1 MLKIAATLKDS
12 GLVRTAMESLTEV
25 LRDVPFLS
33 QSSLRPERLPRQ
45 PKADFIISIQ
55 TPAPARAK
63 SLQRRLVCEVK
74 SSGQPRIAREAC
86 LSLAE
91 FARQDE
97 RAYPVFIA
105 PYISPAAAE
114 VCKEYNAG
122 YLDFAGNCRLAFDSV
137 FIQKEGFPNPTAATR
152 DLRSLYSPK
161 GERVLR
167 VLLASG
173 PRMWRTQ
180 ALADSAQVS
189 LGQVASVK
197 KLLADRE
204 WIESGPTGFG
214 LSGYAMGS
222 PDGSGKGNG
231 QGYGFGSGS
240 GAGRGDGSGFGDGT
254 TGPVQVTVLPLLT
267 EWARAYRPQRSSS
280 SEFYSIRPIPE
291 VEAKLSEL
299 ARTQNKPIAF
309 TAFSGAAR
317 LAPAVRYQRATVY
330 VADDVATI
338 AEILAL
344 KPVSSGANVTLI
356 EPYDD
361 GVFFGTRELA
371 GTPVVS
377 PIQIYLDLMQI
388 KGRGE
393 EAANAILEEVI
404 KPLWR

>member
-1 MLKIAATLKDS
+1 MASTLKES
-12 GLVRTAMESLTEV
+12 ELVRTAMESLTEV
-25 LRDVPFLS
+25 LREVPFFS
-33 QSSLRPERLPRQ
+33 QSSLRPERLPRE
-45 PKADFIISIQ
+45 PRADFIVSVQ
-55 TPAPARAK
+55 TPAPARSKA
-63 SLQRRLVCEVK
+63 LQRRLVCEVK

-91 FARQDE
+91 FARQDQ

-114 VCKEYNAG
+114 VCEEYKAG

-161 GERVLR
+161 AERVLR

-180 ALADSAQVS
+180 ALADAAQVS

-197 KLLADRE
+197 KLLVDRE

-214 LSGYAMGS
+214 LSGYALGS
-222 PDGSGKGNG
+222 PDGSGNG

-240 GAGRGDGSGFGDGT
+240 GAGSGDGSGFGDGT
-254 TGPVQVTVLPLLT
+254 PGPVQVAVLPLLT
-267 EWARAYRPQRSSS
+267 EWARAYRPERSSS
-280 SEFYSIRPIPE
+280 SEFYSIKPIPE
-291 VEAKLSEL
+291 VEAKLSEF
-299 ARTQNKPIAF
+299 ARTQKKQIAF

-317 LAPAVRYQRATVY
+317 LAPAVRYQRATAY
-330 VADDVATI
+330 VADDVAAI
-338 AEILAL
+338 AEKLAL
-344 KPVSSGANVTLI
+344 KRVSSGANVTLI

-371 GTPVVS
+371 GSPVVS

-393 EAANAILEEVI
+393 EAATAILEEVI

>member
-1 MLKIAATLKDS
+1 
-12 GLVRTAMESLTEV
+12 MESLTEV

-33 QSSLRPERLPRQ
+33 QSSLRPERLPRERR
-45 PKADFIISIQ
+45 ADFIVSVQ
-55 TPAPARAK
+55 TPAPARSK
-63 SLQRRLVCEVK
+63 GLQRRLVCQVK
-74 SSGQPRIAREAC
+74 SSGQPRIARETC
-86 LSLAE
+86 LNLAE
-91 FARQDE
+91 FARQDQ

-114 VCKEYNAG
+114 VCKQFKAG

-137 FIQKEGFPNPTAATR
+137 FIQKEGFPNPTATTR

-161 GERVLR
+161 AERVLR
-167 VLLASG
+167 VLLTSG

-180 ALADSAQVS
+180 ALAYAAQVS

-197 KLLADRE
+197 KLLVDRE

-214 LSGYAMGS
+214 LSGFALGS
-222 PDGSGKGNG
+222 PDGGGNGNG

-240 GAGRGDGSGFGDGT
+240 GAGSGDGSGFGDGT
-254 TGPVQVTVLPLLT
+254 SGPIQVAVLPLLT
-267 EWARAYRPQRSSS
+267 EWARAYRPERSSS
-280 SEFYSIRPIPE
+280 SEFYSLKPIPE
-291 VEAKLSEL
+291 VEAKLSEFS
-299 ARTQNKPIAF
+299 RSRKQQVAF

-317 LAPAVRYQRATVY
+317 LAPAVRYQRATAY
-330 VADDVATI
+330 VADDLTVI
-338 AEILAL
+338 AEKLAL

-371 GTPVVS
+371 GSPVVS

-393 EAANAILEEVI
+393 EAAAAILEEVI

>member
-1 MLKIAATLKDS
+1 MLKMVKALNEP
-12 GLVRTAMESLTEV
+12 GLVRTAMESLTAV
-25 LRDVPFLS
+25 LREVPFLTR
-33 QSSLRPERLPRQ
+33 SLMRPSKEPR
-45 PKADFIISIQ
+45 ADFTFSVQ
-55 TPAPARAK
+55 APGSAK
-63 SLQRRLVCEVK
+63 SQERRRRLVCQVK

-91 FARQDE
+91 FARQDQ
-97 RAYPVFIA
+97 RAYPIFIA
-105 PYISPAAAE
+105 PYISPAAAGI
-114 VCKEYNAG
+114 CQEYKAG

-137 FIQKEGFPNPTAATR
+137 FIQKAGFPNPTAATR
-152 DLRSLYSPK
+152 ELRSLYSPK
-161 GERVLR
+161 AERILR

-180 ALADSAQVS
+180 ALADEAQVS

-214 LSGYAMGS
+214 LSGYVFGA
-222 PDGSGKGNG
+222 PDGSGNGSG

-240 GAGRGDGSGFGDGT
+240 GAGSGDGSGFGDGT
-254 TGPVQVTVLPLLT
+254 GGLVQVAVLPLLT
-267 EWARAYRPQRSSS
+267 EWARAYRPERSSS
-280 SEFYSIRPIPE
+280 SEFYSIKPIPE
-291 VEAKLSEL
+291 VEAKLVEF
-299 ARTQNKPIAF
+299 ARSQEKQIAF

-317 LAPAVRYQRATVY
+317 LAPAVRYQRATAY
-330 VADDVATI
+330 VADNVAAI
-338 AEILAL
+338 AEKLAL

-361 GVFFGTRELA
+361 GVFFGTRKLA
-371 GTPVVS
+371 GSPVVS

-393 EAANAILEEVI
+393 EAAAAILEEVI

>member
-1 MLKIAATLKDS
+1 MASTLKES
-12 GLVRTAMESLTEV
+12 GLVRAAIESLKEV
-25 LRDVPFLS
+25 LREVPFLA
-33 QSSLRPERLPRQ
+33 QSSLRPERLSKKLR
-45 PKADFIISIQ
+45 ADFIVSVQ
-55 TPAPARAK
+55 APAQARSKA
-63 SLQRRLVCEVK
+63 LQRRLVCEVK

-91 FARQDE
+91 FARQDQ

-114 VCKEYNAG
+114 VCEEYKAG

-161 GERVLR
+161 AERVLR

-180 ALADSAQVS
+180 ALADTAQVS

-214 LSGYAMGS
+214 LSGYALGS
-222 PDGSGKGNG
+222 PDGSGNGNG

-240 GAGRGDGSGFGDGT
+240 GAGSGDGSGFGDGT
-254 TGPVQVTVLPLLT
+254 SGPIQVAVLPLLT
-267 EWARAYRPQRSSS
+267 EWARAYRPKRSSN
-280 SEFYSIRPIPE
+280 SEFYSVKPIPE
-291 VEAKLSEL
+291 VEAKLAEFGI
-299 ARTQNKPIAF
+299 AQKKQIAF

-317 LAPAVRYQRATVY
+317 LAPTVRYQRAAAY
-330 VADDVATI
+330 VADGIDTI
-338 AEILAL
+338 AEKLAL
-344 KPVSSGANVTLI
+344 KRVSSGANVTLI

-361 GVFFGTRELA
+361 GVFFGSRDLE
-371 GTPVVS
+371 GSPVVS

-393 EAANAILEEVI
+393 EAATAILEEVI

>member
-1 MLKIAATLKDS
+1 MASTLKES

-25 LRDVPFLS
+25 LRDVPFLA
-33 QSSLRPERLPRQ
+33 QSSLRPERLPRELG
-45 PKADFIISIQ
+45 ADFLVSVQ
-55 TPAPARAK
+55 MPAPIRSKA
-63 SLQRRLVCEVK
+63 LHRRLVCDVK
-74 SSGQPRIAREAC
+74 WSGQPRIARAAC

-91 FARQDE
+91 FARRDQ

-114 VCKEYNAG
+114 VCAEFKAG

-137 FIQKEGFPNPTAATR
+137 FIQKQGFPNPTAATR

-161 GERVLR
+161 AERVLR
-167 VLLASG
+167 VLLATG

-180 ALADSAQVS
+180 ALADAAQVS

-214 LSGYAMGS
+214 LSGYVLGS
-222 PDGSGKGNG
+222 PDGNGNG
-231 QGYGFGSGS
+231 HGYGFGSGS
-240 GAGRGDGSGFGDGT
+240 EGGGGDGSGFGDGT
-254 TGPVQVTVLPLLT
+254 CGPIQVAVLPLLA
-267 EWARAYRPQRSSS
+267 EWARAYRPERSSS
-280 SEFYSIRPIPE
+280 SEYYSIKPIPE
-291 VEAKLSEL
+291 VEAELSEFS
-299 ARTQNKPIAF
+299 RSQRKRIAF

-317 LAPAVRYQRATVY
+317 LAPAVRYQRATAY
-330 VADDVATI
+330 VSDELDAI
-338 AEILAL
+338 AARLAL
-344 KPVSSGANVTLI
+344 KRVSSGANVTLI

-377 PIQIYLDLMQI
+377 PIQIYLDLMRI

-393 EAANAILEEVI
+393 EAATAILEEVI

>member
-1 MLKIAATLKDS
+1 MASTLKEP
-12 GLVRTAMESLTEV
+12 GLVRTAMESLTEI
-25 LRDVPFLS
+25 LREVPFLS
-33 QSSLRPERLPRQ
+33 QSSLRPERLSNQ
-45 PKADFIISIQ
+45 TGADFIVSVQ
-55 TPAPARAK
+55 TPAPARSNA
-63 SLQRRLVCEVK
+63 LQRRLVCEVK

-91 FARQDE
+91 FARQDQ

-114 VCKEYNAG
+114 VCEKYKAG

-137 FIQKEGFPNPTAATR
+137 FIRKEGFPNPTAATR

-161 GERVLR
+161 AERILR

-180 ALADSAQVS
+180 ELADAAQVS

-204 WIESGPTGFG
+204 WIGSGTRGFG
-214 LSGYAMGS
+214 LSGYAPSS
-222 PDGSGKGNG
+222 PDSTGNGSG
-231 QGYGFGSGS
+231 QGYGFGSGA
-240 GAGRGDGSGFGDGT
+240 GAGSGNGSGFGDGT
-254 TGPVQVTVLPLLT
+254 FGPVQVAVLPLLA
-267 EWARAYRPQRSSS
+267 EWARAYRPERSSS
-280 SEFYSIRPIPE
+280 SEFYSIKPIPE
-291 VEAKLSEL
+291 VEAKLAAF
-299 ARTQNKPIAF
+299 ARSQKKQIAF

-317 LAPAVRYQRATVY
+317 LAPAVRYQRATAY
-330 VADDVATI
+330 VADNVDAI
-338 AEILAL
+338 AEKLAL
-344 KPVSSGANVTLI
+344 KRVGSGANVALI

-371 GTPVVS
+371 GAPAVS

-393 EAANAILEEVI
+393 EAAAAILEEVI

>member
-1 MLKIAATLKDS
+1 MASTLKES

-33 QSSLRPERLPRQ
+33 QSSLRPERLPREAM
-45 PKADFIISIQ
+45 ADFIVSVQ
-55 TPAPARAK
+55 TAAPARSKA
-63 SLQRRLVCEVK
+63 LQRRLVCEVK

-91 FARQDE
+91 FARQDQ

-114 VCKEYNAG
+114 VCEEYKAG

-137 FIQKEGFPNPTAATR
+137 FIQKEGFPNPTATTR

-161 GERVLR
+161 AERVLR
-167 VLLASG
+167 VLLTSG

-180 ALADSAQVS
+180 ALADAAQVS

-197 KLLADRE
+197 KLLVDRE

-214 LSGYAMGS
+214 LSGYALGS
-222 PDGSGKGNG
+222 PDGSGNRNG

-240 GAGRGDGSGFGDGT
+240 GAGSGDGSGFGDGT
-254 TGPVQVTVLPLLT
+254 SGPIQIAVLPLLT
-267 EWARAYRPQRSSS
+267 EWARAYRPERSSS
-280 SEFYSIRPIPE
+280 SEFYSIKPIPE
-291 VEAKLSEL
+291 VEGMLVEL
-299 ARTQNKPIAF
+299 ARTQKKQIAF

-317 LAPAVRYQRATVY
+317 LAPAVRYQRASAY
-330 VADDVATI
+330 VADDVDAI
-338 AEILAL
+338 AENLAL
-344 KPVSSGANVTLI
+344 KRVSSGANVTLI

-371 GTPVVS
+371 GAPVVS

-393 EAANAILEEVI
+393 EAATAILEEVI